1 MPTLCVETSIV
12 SYLRQQPSVRVVT
25 AARQLLTHQ
34 WWNHERSKYDLV
46 TSQYVIDEASDGE
59 TLLSEDRLRALEGI
73 PLLPA
78 DAEVQVI
85 ADEIMAR
92 AILPPK
98 AVFDAL
104 HIAITAH
111 HRIDYLLTWNCRHIA
126 NGRILSRVHTVLHD
140 LGIPIPVICTPE
152 ELVEHDEPE

>member
-1 MPTLCVETSIV
+1 MPTLYVETSIV
-12 SYLRQQPSVRVVT
+12 SYLRQQPSVRVIT

-34 WWNHERSKYDLV
+34 WWNQERSKYELV

-59 TLLSEDRLRALEGI
+59 PSLAEARLRALKGI

-78 DAEVQVI
+78 EAGVQGI

-111 HRIDYLLTWNCRHIA
+111 HEIDYLLTWNCRHIA
-126 NGRILSRVHTVLHD
+126 NGKILSRVHAVLHD
-140 LGIPIPVICTPE
+140 LAVPIPVICTPE
-152 ELVEHDEPE
+152 ELVDDAEAE